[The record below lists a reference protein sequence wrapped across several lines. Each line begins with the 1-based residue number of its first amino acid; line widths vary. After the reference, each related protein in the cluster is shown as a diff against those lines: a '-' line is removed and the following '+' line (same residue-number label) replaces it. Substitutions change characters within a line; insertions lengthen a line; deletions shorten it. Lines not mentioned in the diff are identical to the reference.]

1 MTSKQIKERME
12 NELKK
17 TSIKFET
24 AAAIREL
31 LDKAAKDYKAADGEP
46 DDDDLENG
54 ILELVQEE
62 V

>member
-17 TSIKFET
+17 TSVKFE
-24 AAAIREL
+24 AAMAIRAI
-31 LDKAAKDYKAADGEP
+31 LDQAAKDYKAADGEP

-54 ILELVQEE
+54 IIELVQEE

>member
-54 ILELVQEE
+54 ILELVTEE